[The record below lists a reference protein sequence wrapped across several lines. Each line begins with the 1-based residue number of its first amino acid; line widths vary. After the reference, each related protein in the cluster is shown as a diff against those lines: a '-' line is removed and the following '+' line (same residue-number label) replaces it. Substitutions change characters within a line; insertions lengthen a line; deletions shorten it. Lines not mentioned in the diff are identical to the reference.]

1 MNDLPRW
8 VTRRLPAALTVLA
21 TAGWLLTVT
30 TPAWAKAS
38 AGRFVV
44 SADVKT
50 VYDNRTKLTWQR
62 DVPATGGANSN
73 GTYTWANAL
82 TYCSGN
88 TAGLPG
94 SGWRL
99 PNVRELLSLVDRKQ
113 KTAPAID
120 GAVFPD
126 TPNTYFWSATPL
138 QGGSSFAWGVG
149 FAFGESSGIDVT
161 NGIGVRVRCVR

>member
-1 MNDLPRW
+1 MNDLPLGG
-8 VTRRLPAALTVLA
+8 TRRMPAALTVLA
-21 TAGWLLTVT
+21 TAGWLLTVA

-62 DVPATGGANSN
+62 DVPASGGANSN

-120 GAVFPD
+120 GAVFPG
-126 TPNTYFWSATPL
+126 TPGTLFWSATPF
-138 QGGSSFAWGVG
+138 QGGSSSAWYVHFYYGY
-149 FAFGESSGIDVT
+149 ASNSDVPYV
-161 NGIGVRVRCVR
+161 NRVRCVR